1 MCRPGGEWEG
11 GRPYNSIVVVFMA
24 CVCVQETCYQYWPSS
39 GTLTVG
45 EFKVDLLGEELMDNS
60 VLKTLSVTHTE
71 VRDPIKPPSEKFE
84 SFAHFSLCHKDLL
97 V

>member
-1 MCRPGGEWEG
+1 
-11 GRPYNSIVVVFMA
+11 MA
-24 CVCVQETCYQYWPSS
+24 CVCVCVQETCYQYWPSS
-39 GTLTVG
+39 GSLTFG

-84 SFAHFSLCHKDLL
+84 SFAHFSLCYKGYFSIGLL
-97 V
+97 MYTV